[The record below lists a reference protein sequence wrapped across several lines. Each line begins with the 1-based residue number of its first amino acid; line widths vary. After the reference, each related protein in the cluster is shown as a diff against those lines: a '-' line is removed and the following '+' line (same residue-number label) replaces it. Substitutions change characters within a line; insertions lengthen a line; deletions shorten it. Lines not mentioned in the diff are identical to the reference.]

1 MSTGPYGVQFNFVF
15 QPSGVFSTLWGKAS
29 ELFYDLQHSL
39 GAVQQVVRSSFCV
52 PLLTKK
58 KHFKIAKA
66 LRELLLA
73 LQSSMSGYLGHNTN
87 RREHTG

>member
-1 MSTGPYGVQFNFVF
+1 MIAWKTTGHGSNPGANSTVTPLEPLLASTGPYGVQFNFIF

-58 KHFKIAKA
+58 
-66 LRELLLA
+66 
-73 LQSSMSGYLGHNTN
+73 NTLK
-87 RREHTG
+87 